1 MNTKEITAIAIKF
14 LAIWLLVQILLQ
26 VPSLLLVFNNIEGY
40 VEKEFPI
47 NLYVSVV
54 GSLLFIGSIASY
66 LLFRVSNSVLN
77 SIPNTSNSEPG
88 NISQEFLMQ
97 LGGTY
102 FIISSLM
109 VILGVITSI
118 RVQVPTEFTN
128 NLRFLGA
135 FFELA
140 VGFSMLIKSNVWVL
154 WFAKLRGRE

>member
-47 NLYVSVV
+47 NIYVSVV
-54 GSLLFIGSIASY
+54 GSFLFIGSIASY

-77 SIPNTSNSEPG
+77 SMPNSSNSEPG
-88 NISQEFLMQ
+88 NISQQFLMQ

-109 VILGVITSI
+109 VILGAITSL
-118 RVQVPTEFTN
+118 RAQVPTEFTN
-128 NLRFLGA
+128 NLRLLGA

-140 VGFSMLIKSNVWVL
+140 VGLSMLIKSNVWVR
-154 WFAKLRGRE
+154 WFAKLRGRA